1 MTEPKTVLI
10 GPPMSRAR
18 AISLAVKAADQLLLD
33 NQIKIAVAAGDAAA
47 AGRAA
52 DKYRFRYGC
61 TYNQICARFQELTG
75 ISANDFEEL
84 MYQADSLEG
93 EERFNG

>member
-1 MTEPKTVLI
+1 MEEPKAVLI

-18 AISLAVKAADQLLLD
+18 AVSLALKAAEQLQLD
-33 NQIKIAVAAGDAAA
+33 NQIRIAVAAGDAVA
-47 AGRAA
+47 AGKAA

-75 ISANDFEEL
+75 ISSNDFEEL
-84 MYQADSLEG
+84 MYQADSAEG
-93 EERFNG
+93 EERFQ